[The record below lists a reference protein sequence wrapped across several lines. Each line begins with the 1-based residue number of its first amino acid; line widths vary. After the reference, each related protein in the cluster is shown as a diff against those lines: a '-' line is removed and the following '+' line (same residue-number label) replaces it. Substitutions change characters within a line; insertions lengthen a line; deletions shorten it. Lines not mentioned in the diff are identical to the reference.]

1 MFFRLFLRPQLKLN
15 ILNFL
20 VFVPNISAKENP
32 EPTKALTAY
41 HYPLPVTAYPHNMR
55 FSPTQKLAG
64 PKKMYYPLATPLISG
79 KTLCYKLQLM
89 LLKLDF
95 RLYQLKLMHKISL
108 IIMLKVNASR
118 FIRLRIRKRSLFKY
132 IHFPLHNCDCACK
145 LQNQP
150 STQLIP

>member
-1 MFFRLFLRPQLKLN
+1 
-15 ILNFL
+15 
-20 VFVPNISAKENP
+20 
-32 EPTKALTAY
+32 
-41 HYPLPVTAYPHNMR
+41 
-55 FSPTQKLAG
+55 
-64 PKKMYYPLATPLISG
+64 MYYNLGTPLISR

-118 FIRLRIRKRSLFKY
+118 FIRLTIRKRSLFKY
-132 IHFPLHNCDCACK
+132 IYFPLHNCDCACK